1 MGPQV
6 PEIGCLLGHELTL
19 LLQGLLLGQQLDS
32 LFRQS
37 LLLLQGPLESGHLGL
52 LVLQALGQ
60 LLLQGLFLACDL
72 EEEEG
77 KSPAE
82 RVGGLRG
89 ASRGKRRTSEKVVS
103 FRTATEGRV
112 EEDRGQET

>member
-77 KSPAE
+77 KVQQREWEGYEGPQ
-82 RVGGLRG
+82 
-89 ASRGKRRTSEKVVS
+89 RRTSEKVVS
-103 FRTATEGRV
+103 FRTATEERV